1 LNFTSKESQFTYLY
15 NKIIQTILVSMDN
28 ITNEK
33 LRSLFKPITIT
44 QSHQKT
50 CGKDG
55 DHPQGAF
62 IKLGGTRSP
71 LSLLTKTHKTSTP
84 IKFPVLHVA
93 LKYFG

>member
-1 LNFTSKESQFTYLY
+1 
-15 NKIIQTILVSMDN
+15 MDN

-44 QSHQKT
+44 QSHQKN

-62 IKLGGTRSP
+62 IKLGGKRSP
-71 LSLLTKTHKTSTP
+71 LSLIPHKLIYLISIFSP
-84 IKFPVLHVA
+84 
-93 LKYFG
+93 